1 MANPAIVKNNRM
13 DIIRILRHPRI
24 NNWSSEMKNKMNEG
38 WKDLK
43 PKNNNELLTDIEKKL
58 GTEYEYPYEYEGM
71 PGSPPTVYK
80 NTHRIKLIKDHL
92 AKLERTA
99 AAKTGGRKLK
109 KRKTRRKKKKRKTR
123 KAKHRRKKKTRRRKR
138 GGHDSLLH

>member
-92 AKLERTA
+92 GMK
-99 AAKTGGRKLK
+99 GGRKLK

-138 GGHDSLLH
+138 GGHDSLLQ

>member
-1 MANPAIVKNNRM
+1 MGDPVTVRNNRM
-13 DIIRILRHPRI
+13 DIIRILRHPQMGV
-24 NNWSSEMKNKMNEG
+24 WSPEMKNKMNEE
-38 WKDLK
+38 WKNLK
-43 PKNNNELLTDIEKKL
+43 PHKNNKLLANIEEKL
-58 GTEYEYPYEYEGM
+58 GMEYVDESM
-71 PGSPPTVYK
+71 PGSPPFTVDE

-138 GGHDSLLH
+138 GGHASILH